1 MNRVGEFEKV
11 SYEEFRIAMHM
22 EFPHYTNENVR
33 EMYDKIS
40 GASDKDW
47 SEIAEQ
53 YTDGVHPDQ

>member
-1 MNRVGEFEKV
+1 M
-11 SYEEFRIAMHM
+11 
-22 EFPHYTNENVR
+22 R
-33 EMYDKIS
+33 EMYDKVS

>member
-1 MNRVGEFEKV
+1 MSDKQ
-11 SYEEFRIAMHM
+11 AL
-22 EFPHYTNENVR
+22 VR

-53 YTDGVHPDQ
+53 YTDGVHPDQLRKMGAGIR